1 MGEVID
7 LNKFRAT
14 KTNKKTSDNSAAD
27 AIRDSLDNDAV
38 KRRYGIK
45 TPPPPAPAKT
55 MEDRLT
61 NIKQS
66 IDRINSIM
74 AELNDVTKPTKEK
87 TK

>member
-14 KTNKKTSDNSAAD
+14 KIDKKTSDNSAAD

-38 KRRYGIK
+38 KRRYGLKQKKIPV
-45 TPPPPAPAKT
+45 PPT
-55 MEDRLT
+55 EEERLA
-61 NIKQS
+61 NIRAS
-66 IDRINSIM
+66 IDRVNKLM
-74 AELNDVTKPTKEK
+74 DELRDNTTKGDK

>member
-14 KTNKKTSDNSAAD
+14 KADKKTSDNSAAD

-45 TPPPPAPAKT
+45 TPPPPAKT
-55 MEDRLT
+55 LEDRLT

-66 IDRINSIM
+66 IDRINSLV

>member
-14 KTNKKTSDNSAAD
+14 KIDKKNSDDSAAD
-27 AIRDSLDNDAV
+27 AIRDSLDNEAV

-45 TPPPPAPAKT
+45 TPPPPAKT
-55 MEDRLT
+55 EEERLA
-61 NIKQS
+61 NIRAS
-66 IDRINSIM
+66 IDRVNKLM
-74 AELNDVTKPTKEK
+74 DELRDNTTKGDK